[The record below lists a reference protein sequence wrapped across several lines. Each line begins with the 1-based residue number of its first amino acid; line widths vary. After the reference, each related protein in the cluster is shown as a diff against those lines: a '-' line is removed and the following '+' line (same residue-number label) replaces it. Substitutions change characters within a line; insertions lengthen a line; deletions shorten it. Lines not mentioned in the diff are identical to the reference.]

1 MFIPCPT
8 SIPAS
13 GVQDLAKYLCLWKI
27 SGILLD
33 TNQAMLYIRKRASG
47 MMYSKH
53 NDHSLVLNKSG
64 NTMIIRLKV
73 MFELSLDLHG

>member
-1 MFIPCPT
+1 MPLEDPLY
-8 SIPAS
+8 PARYQP
-13 GVQDLAKYLCLWKI
+13 GHAIYK
-27 SGILLD
+27 
-33 TNQAMLYIRKRASG
+33 KRASG